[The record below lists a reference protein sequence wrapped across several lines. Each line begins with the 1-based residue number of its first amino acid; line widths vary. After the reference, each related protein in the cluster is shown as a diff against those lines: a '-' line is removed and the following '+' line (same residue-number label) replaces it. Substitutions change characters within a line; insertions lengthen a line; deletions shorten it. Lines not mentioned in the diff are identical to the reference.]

1 MNRAIPYVLAGVGLV
16 GGLALLLFAPF
27 PVTGLNYLVGGA
39 GLGISIASVAYLIAE
54 GSAPGNRGPDF

>member
-1 MNRAIPYVLAGVGLV
+1 MRLALPYVLAGLGLV
-16 GGLALLLFAPF
+16 GGLAVLLLAPL

-54 GSAPGNRGPDF
+54 GSAPGGRGPDF